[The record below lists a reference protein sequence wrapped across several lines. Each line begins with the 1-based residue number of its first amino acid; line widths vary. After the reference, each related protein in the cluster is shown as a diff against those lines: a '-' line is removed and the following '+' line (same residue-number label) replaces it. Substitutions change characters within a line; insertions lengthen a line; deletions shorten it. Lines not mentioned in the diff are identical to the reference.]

1 MISTVL
7 RSGESIDLAE
17 SAFDPADPAAPPVAG
32 VAVWARFGAG
42 PWRPCSRSITGLALA
57 RIRLEVVAGLEEAWE
72 MLEIGGSS

>member
-17 SAFDPADPAAPPVAG
+17 SARDPADPAAPPVAG
-32 VAVWARFGAG
+32 VLGWGRSGTG

-57 RIRLEVVAGLEEAWE
+57 RIRLEVVAGLEEAWV
-72 MLEIGGSS
+72 MLEVGES